1 MRLRSKIHLYS
12 SVLFAILL
20 IVMNLATYYLFSQ
33 LLVNN
38 QLKRVEAQTLQ
49 TANAMR
55 QVAGEIPTQELLRGY
70 VPVDGMIEMIGPN
83 ESGLAPVTSV
93 SQQDLSKLKGIY
105 DTSKKVQVIDNLDQR
120 YVMVSIPVIW
130 SDGAV
135 MNIQVTESMQG
146 MMDTL
151 QVLRVVLIVVTCI
164 ALIPVLFSIR
174 LLVRVIMKPIS
185 AMTLTMKEI
194 RRSGRFNRLELEGH
208 SKDEL
213 MEMSMTF
220 NDMIQLLE
228 NNYKKQEQFVAN
240 ASHEL
245 NTPLTII
252 ESYANL
258 LKRRG
263 LDRPELFNESI
274 EAIHSE
280 AIRMKEMTEQ
290 LLLLAK
296 HKEQWNISIEKLNL
310 SELAM
315 GSAKVF
321 RNAYG
326 KEIQVDGQQ
335 ELFGY
340 SDENKLKQLLFIFLD
355 NAQKYSD
362 DRIVVEVGSLAG
374 EGYIRIIDHGI
385 GIAKD
390 KLPHVF
396 DRFYRVDEARTRQRG
411 GAGLG
416 LSLAVEIA
424 EAIGVRIGLHSVEG
438 EGSTAEIWIQ
448 REPGILSKG
457 TDSHRIL
464 T

>member
-20 IVMNLATYYLFSQ
+20 IVMNLATYYMFSE
-33 LLVNN
+33 LSVNN
-38 QLKRVEAQTLQ
+38 QLDRAEAQTLQ
-49 TANAMR
+49 VANAMR
-55 QVAGEIPTQELLRGY
+55 QAAGEIPTQDLLRGY
-70 VPVDGMIEMIGPN
+70 VPVDGMIRMLGPN
-83 ESGLAPVTSV
+83 GTSLAPVTSV
-93 SQQDLSKLKGIY
+93 SQQDLSKKKAIY
-105 DTSKKVQVIDNLDQR
+105 NTTKRVQVMDVLDQR
-120 YVMVSIPVIW
+120 YIMVSIPVIW
-130 SDGAV
+130 SNGEV
-135 MNIQVTESMQG
+135 MNVQVTESIQG
-146 MMDTL
+146 TMDTL
-151 QVLRVVLIVVTCI
+151 QVLRVVLIIVTCI

-174 LLVRVIMKPIS
+174 LLGRVIMKPIS

-194 RRSGRFNRLELEGH
+194 RRSGRFNRLKLEGQ

-213 MEMSMTF
+213 MEMGMTF

-228 NNYKKQEQFVAN
+228 SNYKSQEQFVAN

-245 NTPLTII
+245 KTPLTII

-258 LKRRG
+258 LRRKG

-296 HKEQWNISIEKLNL
+296 HKEQWNIRMEALDL

-315 GSAKVF
+315 GSAKAF

-326 KEIQVDGQQ
+326 REIHVNGQQ
-335 ELFGY
+335 EVFGY

-362 DRIVVEVGSLAG
+362 DRIVVEVGSLEG
-374 EGYIRIIDHGI
+374 EGFIRIVDRGI

-390 KLPHVF
+390 KLPLVF
-396 DRFYRVDEARTRQRG
+396 DRFYRVDAARNRQG
-411 GAGLG
+411 GGVGLG

-424 EAIGVRIGLHSVEG
+424 EVIGVRIELHSVEG
-438 EGSTAEIWIQ
+438 EGTTAEIWIQ
-448 REPGILSKG
+448 REVPKIG
-457 TDSHRIL
+457 
-464 T
+464 

>member
-20 IVMNLATYYLFSQ
+20 IVMNLATYYMFSQ
-33 LLVNN
+33 LIVNN
-38 QLKRVEAQTLQ
+38 QLNRAEAQTLQ
-49 TANAMR
+49 VANAMR
-55 QVAGEIPTQELLRGY
+55 QVAGEIPTQDLLRGY
-70 VPVDGMIEMIGPN
+70 VPVDGMIRMTGPDG
-83 ESGLAPVTSV
+83 SSLDPVTSV
-93 SQQDLSKLKGIY
+93 SQQDLSKQKGIY
-105 DTSKKVQVIDNLDQR
+105 DTSKKVQVIDNLEQR

-146 MMDTL
+146 TMDTL
-151 QVLRVVLIVVTCI
+151 QVLRVVLLVVTCI

-174 LLVRVIMKPIS
+174 LLGRIIMKPIS

-194 RRSGRFNRLELEGH
+194 RRSGRFNRLELQGQ

-213 MEMSMTF
+213 MEMGMTF
-220 NDMIQLLE
+220 NEMIQLLE
-228 NNYKKQEQFVAN
+228 TNYKKQEQFVAN

-245 NTPLTII
+245 KTPLTII

-296 HKEQWNISIEKLNL
+296 HKEQWNISMEKLNL

-315 GSAKVF
+315 GSAKAF

-326 KEIQVDGQQ
+326 KEIHVDGQH
-335 ELFGY
+335 EVFGY

-374 EGYIRIIDHGI
+374 ESYIRIIDHGI

-424 EAIGVRIGLHSVEG
+424 EAIEVRIELHSIEG
-438 EGSTAEIWIQ
+438 EGATAEIWIQ
-448 REPGILSKG
+448 KEPVNIK
-457 TDSHRIL
+457 
-464 T
+464 

>member
-20 IVMNLATYYLFSQ
+20 IVMNLATYYMFSQ
-33 LLVNN
+33 LIVNN
-38 QLKRVEAQTLQ
+38 QLERAEAQTLQ
-49 TANAMR
+49 IANAMR
-55 QVAGEIPTQELLRGY
+55 QVAGEIPTQDLLRGY
-70 VPVDGMIEMIGPN
+70 VPVNGMIRMLGP
-83 ESGLAPVTSV
+83 EGSSLDPVTSV
-93 SQQDLSKLKGIY
+93 SQQDLSKQKGIY
-105 DTSKKVQVIDNLDQR
+105 DTSKKVQVIDHLEQR
-120 YVMVSIPVIW
+120 YVVVSIPVIW
-130 SDGAV
+130 SDGVV

-146 MMDTL
+146 TMDTL
-151 QVLRVVLIVVTCI
+151 QVLRVVLLVVTCI

-174 LLVRVIMKPIS
+174 LLGRIIMKPIS

-194 RRSGRFNRLELEGH
+194 RRSGRFNRLELHGQ

-213 MEMSMTF
+213 MEMGMTF
-220 NDMIQLLE
+220 NEMIQLLE
-228 NNYKKQEQFVAN
+228 TNYKKQEEFVAN

-245 NTPLTII
+245 KTPLTII

-263 LDRPELFNESI
+263 LDRPEIFNESI

-296 HKEQWNISIEKLNL
+296 HKEQWNISMEKLNL

-315 GSAKVF
+315 GSAKAF

-326 KEIQVDGQQ
+326 KEIHVEGQQ
-335 ELFGY
+335 EVFAY

-362 DRIVVEVGSLAG
+362 DRIEVEVGTLAG
-374 EGYIRIIDHGI
+374 ESYIRIIDHGI

-396 DRFYRVDEARTRQRG
+396 DRFYRVDEARTRQSG

-424 EAIGVRIGLHSVEG
+424 EAIGARIELHSIEE

-448 REPGILSKG
+448 KESVIIK
-457 TDSHRIL
+457 
-464 T
+464 

>member
-20 IVMNLATYYLFSQ
+20 IVMNLATYYMFNKLS
-33 LLVNN
+33 VNN
-38 QLKRVEAQTLQ
+38 QIDRVEAQTLQ
-49 TANAMR
+49 IANGMR
-55 QVAGEIPTQELLRGY
+55 QAAGKIPTQDLLRGY
-70 VPVDGMIEMIGPN
+70 VPVDGMIRMIGPDGT
-83 ESGLAPVTSV
+83 SLAPVTSG
-93 SQQDLSKLKGIY
+93 SQQDLSKRKAIY
-105 DTSKKVQVIDNLDQR
+105 DTSARVQVDQR

-130 SDGAV
+130 SDGEV
-135 MNIQVTESMQG
+135 MNVQVTESMQG
-146 MMDTL
+146 TMDTL

-174 LLVRVIMKPIS
+174 LLGRVIMNPIS

-194 RRSGRFNRLELEGH
+194 RRSGRFNRLVLEGQ

-213 MEMSMTF
+213 MEMGMTF
-220 NDMIQLLE
+220 NDMIELLE
-228 NNYKKQEQFVAN
+228 NNYKSQEQFVSN

-245 NTPLTII
+245 KTPLTII

-296 HKEQWNISIEKLNL
+296 HKEQWNISMETLNL

-315 GSAKVF
+315 GSAKAF

-326 KEIQVDGQQ
+326 REIHVDGQQ
-335 ELFGY
+335 EVFGY

-355 NAQKYSD
+355 NAQKYSE
-362 DRIVVEVGSLAG
+362 DRILVEVGSLEG
-374 EGYIRIIDHGI
+374 EGYIRIVDRGI
-385 GIAKD
+385 GIASD
-390 KLPHVF
+390 KLPLVF
-396 DRFYRVDEARTRQRG
+396 DRFYRVDEARNRQG
-411 GAGLG
+411 GGVGLG
-416 LSLAVEIA
+416 LSLAIEIA
-424 EAIGVRIGLHSVEG
+424 EAIGVRIELHSAEG
-438 EGSTAEIWIQ
+438 VGTTAEIWIQ
-448 REPGILSKG
+448 REVSKI
-457 TDSHRIL
+457 S
-464 T
+464 

>member
-20 IVMNLATYYLFSQ
+20 IVMNVSTYYMFST
-33 LLVNN
+33 LSVNN
-38 QLKRVEAQTLQ
+38 ELDRAEAQTLQ
-49 TANAMR
+49 IANAMR
-55 QVAGEIPTQELLRGY
+55 QVAGEIPTQDLLRGY
-70 VPVDGMIEMIGPN
+70 VPVDGMIRMIGPN
-83 ESGLAPVTSV
+83 GTSLAPVTSM
-93 SQQDLSKLKGIY
+93 SQQDLSKQKAVY
-105 DTSKKVQVIDNLDQR
+105 DTTKRVQVIDDLDQR
-120 YVMVSIPVIW
+120 YVIVSIPVIW
-130 SDGAV
+130 SDGEV
-135 MNIQVTESMQG
+135 MNIQVTESMQST
-146 MMDTL
+146 MDTL

-174 LLVRVIMKPIS
+174 LLSRVIMKPIS

-194 RRSGRFNRLELEGH
+194 RRSGHFKRLELQGQ

-213 MEMSMTF
+213 MEMGMTF

-245 NTPLTII
+245 KTPLTII

-258 LKRRG
+258 LRRRG

-296 HKEQWNISIEKLNL
+296 HKEQWNISMETLNL
-310 SELAM
+310 SEVAM
-315 GSAKVF
+315 GSAKAF

-326 KEIQVDGQQ
+326 REIHVDGQQ
-335 ELFGY
+335 EVYGY
-340 SDENKLKQLLFIFLD
+340 SDEKKLKQLLFILLD

-362 DRIVVEVGSLAG
+362 DDIVIEVGSLEG
-374 EGYIRIIDHGI
+374 EGYIRIVDHGI
-385 GIAKD
+385 GIAND
-390 KLPHVF
+390 KLPFVF
-396 DRFYRVDEARTRQRG
+396 DRFYRVDEARNRQAG
-411 GAGLG
+411 GVGLG

-424 EAIGVRIGLHSVEG
+424 EAIGVRIELHSVEG
-438 EGSTAEIWIQ
+438 EGTTAEIWIP
-448 REPGILSKG
+448 REVFKIS
-457 TDSHRIL
+457 
-464 T
+464 